1 MANFRPDFK
10 SLKKFLHLLKYSVQ
24 RTNVKLCLYIWRT
37 HRQYYHLPPP
47 PFLLHPAQTFKI
59 MSGGKKKKKSGE
71 ATPTDSFNPQYDHFF
86 VYVLNTKN
94 VPCAVGIQVSTG
106 THLVA
111 WLMFCSESG
120 DTPMA
125 VKMERGCEQCCC
137 WELATH
143 YEVPTELNKPQNKAF
158 CSVLWPDPVAFF
170 KLLLMLVLHLS
181 E

>member
-24 RTNVKLCLYIWRT
+24 CTNVKLCLYIWRT

-59 MSGGKKKKKSGE
+59 MSGGKKKKKKSGE

-111 WLMFCSESG
+111 WRFAVNLETPLWQWKWREAVSSAAAESLPHI
-120 DTPMA
+120 TRSPLSWINL
-125 VKMERGCEQCCC
+125 RTR
-137 WELATH
+137 L
-143 YEVPTELNKPQNKAF
+143 F
-158 CSVLWPDPVAFF
+158 VLCYG
-170 KLLLMLVLHLS
+170 LIL
-181 E
+181 